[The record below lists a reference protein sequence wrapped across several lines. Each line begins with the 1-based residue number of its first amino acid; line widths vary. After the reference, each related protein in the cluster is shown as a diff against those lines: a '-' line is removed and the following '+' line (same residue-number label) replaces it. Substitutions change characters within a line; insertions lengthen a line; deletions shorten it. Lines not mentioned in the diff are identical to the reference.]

1 MSKKSLRRLS
11 SSEEFTIMHAV
22 LDKFLWLGVVFV
34 GLGLWKLL
42 DSQEPLWYLL
52 VGVIVLILFAW
63 IIVRE
68 FERIR

>member
-11 SSEEFTIMHAV
+11 SSEEFSIMHAV

-34 GLGLWKLL
+34 GLGLWKIL

>member
-11 SSEEFTIMHAV
+11 SSEEFSIMHAV